1 MRLAVAHTR
10 LVGAIGGAAILLA
23 VLPASAQTPA
33 FTQRATSILPPGN
46 SQTYTV
52 TGEAQGQATGDPGAW
67 GPWIDDQRQMYFD
80 YEMKDAAF
88 IPSLAECPSQAS
100 VDARGRTPGVENLN
114 ETTDICWS
122 EFGVPAIFG
131 DTAGDAFYGHGWAS
145 AKLRL
150 FLLDAAIRQGSGTLA
165 ALAGEGVLA
174 QDIERRTTRYS
185 DAEYQAMLD
194 ARPAQEIE
202 AFESYVD
209 GVNDYIAWVTTTGRD
224 QLPVEYTALTQDPE
238 PITVIGVA
246 ALAVELQRFVAS
258 EGRMELVVGQHLRQL
273 EDAYGVE
280 EGRKRFLD
288 FFWQEDEEAALT
300 IQPEEGRFP
309 RTSATAAERAAAFEA
324 MADLARTYPLEE
336 LANGPGIDPTAYAAF
351 DDPTLDSG
359 NGDFTGDEPFIAS
372 PTDAPRGAGSVVDPT
387 LGVAAPA
394 LDVGGLVQSVF
405 EAFSAQTEGASW
417 MVMMD
422 PSRTAD
428 GSTLLMSEPQL
439 DYDANTFL
447 MESQITGGDIN
458 ARGSTV
464 AGIPVVGIGYT
475 PTTAWALTTG
485 NSKTID
491 TYVETTRPDSN
502 ADGAPEYFH
511 DGVWKEMAC
520 RSETV
525 DYRAAPGGVGLPVG
539 PALQSETFDV
549 CRTVH
554 GPVVSTTADGAFSA
568 VFQWH
573 MAGRE
578 LETIETFLAWNSA
591 KTLDDLEA
599 GVRVAAWNENLGGVD
614 SQGNIG
620 FWHPGVHLERS
631 NDSDLRLPIPGTGE
645 YDNGDPMPFSALP
658 QLVNPERGW
667 IVNWNNK
674 PAAGWL
680 DGNAQGAT
688 SYPAGIDARVATLA
702 DLVAERDDW
711 TFDDLIDLDRDVSS
725 RDFRIR
731 HLLPL
736 VLALRS
742 RTDLTPA
749 ETAAL
754 DLLAA
759 WDGDSR
765 TGLVWPGFAETSVDN
780 PSTVGA
786 APTLFDE
793 IVEQLDRD
801 LFTDVVLDAPS
812 IVSQQYLG
820 RHIYDTDTHL
830 HLALRVLDPTTS
842 SLTPN
847 VDWTRGRSSEQILRE
862 VLGASVDQLTS
873 ALGADMA
880 DWQSVYFDDGRGD
893 RGGKDGEFG
902 TAAGVVGPSG
912 RHYYIERGAWVH
924 HVGFVP
930 AAAPPTPA
938 PTTPTT
944 PSPAPGTSAPA
955 PTAAPSPTPAGPS
968 MPATGGGLAL
978 AALGLALAASR
989 RRTRQN

>member
-1 MRLAVAHTR
+1 MTPRSRAGVLG
-10 LVGAIGGAAILLA
+10 LVGALLVLA
-23 VLPASAQTPA
+23 LPAAAQTPTV
-33 FTQRATSILPPGN
+33 TQRATSILPPGN

-52 TGEAQGQATGDPGAW
+52 AGEAQGRVTGDPGAW

-80 YEMKDAAF
+80 YEMKDASF
-88 IPSLAECPSQAS
+88 VPSLADCESQTA
-100 VDARGRTPGVENLN
+100 VDSRGRTAGVENLN
-114 ETTDICWS
+114 DSTDICWS
-122 EFGVPAIFG
+122 SFGVPAIFG
-131 DTAGDAFYGHGWAS
+131 DTDADAFYGHGWAS

-150 FLLDAAIRQGSGTLA
+150 FLLEAAVRQASGTLA
-165 ALAGEGVLA
+165 ELAGEAVLA

-185 DAEYQAMLD
+185 EAEYQAMLD
-194 ARPAQEIE
+194 ARPADEIT
-202 AFESYVD
+202 AFESYVN

-224 QLPVEYTALTQDPE
+224 QLPVEYTALTMDPQ
-238 PITVIGVA
+238 PITMIGVA

-258 EGRMELVVGQHLRQL
+258 EGRMELVVGQQLRQL
-273 EDAYGVE
+273 EDAYGIE
-280 EGRKRFLD
+280 DGRKRFLD
-288 FFWQEDEEAALT
+288 FFWQEDEKAALT
-300 IQPEEGRFP
+300 IQPSEGRFP
-309 RTSATAAERAAAFEA
+309 RTTATAAERAAAFEA
-324 MADLARTYPLEE
+324 MADLARSYPLDE
-336 LANGPGIDPTAYAAF
+336 LANGPGVDVTAYAAF
-351 DDPTLDSG
+351 EDPTLDSG

-372 PTDAPRGAGSVVDPT
+372 PGDAPRGAGEIVDPT
-387 LGVAAPA
+387 IGASAAA
-394 LDVGGLVQSVF
+394 LDVGGLVRSVF

-417 MVMMD
+417 MVMMS
-422 PSRTAD
+422 PQHTGD
-428 GSTLLMSEPQL
+428 GSTLLMSQPQL
-439 DYDANTFL
+439 DYDSNTFL
-447 MESQITGGDIN
+447 MESQITGDRVN

-485 NSKTID
+485 NAKTID

-502 ADGAPEYFH
+502 DDGAPEYLH
-511 DGVWKEMAC
+511 DEIWKEMNC
-520 RSETV
+520 RTESV
-525 DYRAAPGGVGLPVG
+525 AYRSDPAGQGLPVG
-539 PALQSETFDV
+539 PALQSEDVQV

-554 GPVVSTTADGAFSA
+554 GPVVSTSVDGAFAA

-573 MAGRE
+573 MAGHE
-578 LETIETFLAWNSA
+578 LETIETFLEWNRA
-591 KTLDDLEA
+591 QTLDDLER
-599 GVRVAAWNENLGGVD
+599 GVRVAAWNENLGAVD
-614 SQGNIG
+614 ADGNIG
-620 FWHPGVHLERS
+620 FWHPGVHLARS
-631 NDSDLRLPIPGTGE
+631 NLSDLRLPIPGTGE
-645 YDNGDPMPFSALP
+645 YDNGDPLPFEALP
-658 QLVNPERGW
+658 QLKNPERGW

-736 VLALRS
+736 VLSLQS
-742 RTDLTPA
+742 RTDLSAPEA
-749 ETAAL
+749 AAL

-765 TGLVWPGFAETSVDN
+765 TGLVWPGFAETSSDN

-820 RHIYDTDTHL
+820 RHIYDADTHL
-830 HLALRVLDPTTS
+830 HLALRILDPTTS
-842 SLTPN
+842 SLKPN
-847 VDWTRGRSSEQILRE
+847 VDYTGGRTSEEVLRD
-862 VLGASVDQLTS
+862 VLGAAVDQLTS
-873 ALGADMA
+873 AFGDDMSN
-880 DWQSVYFDDGRGD
+880 WQSVYFDDGRGD
-893 RGGKDGEFG
+893 RSGKDGEFG

-924 HVGFVP
+924 HVGFIP
-930 AAAPPTPA
+930 ATAPTPA
-938 PTTPTT
+938 PSPTT
-944 PSPAPGTSAPA
+944 PASPAPVPAATPAPA
-955 PTAAPSPTPAGPS
+955 TTKPPLPT
-968 MPATGGGLAL
+968 TGGGLAL
-978 AALGLALAASR
+978 LAVGIAVAATR
-989 RRTRQN
+989 RRRD